1 MWREADESNGRRED
15 ATSSRWA
22 RISGLQVGDVR
33 AQTGGGVEEAR
44 HIFERRSL
52 PAERLEAQLS
62 PDGSL
67 YH

>member
-1 MWREADESNGRRED
+1 MCPTGGGRMPLP
-15 ATSSRWA
+15 AGGPGYLVSK
-22 RISGLQVGDVR
+22 VGDVR

-44 HIFERRSL
+44 HIFEGRSL
-52 PAERLEAQLS
+52 PAERLEVQLS